1 MQGYFKMPE
10 KTAKVIS
17 DGWYI
22 TGDMGRVDEDGF
34 IHITG
39 RLSRFSKIGGE
50 MVPHIRVEELLQ
62 KIISDDEEKL
72 AVAVTSMPDRRKGE
86 RLIVFHL
93 PCEKSV
99 DQILKELTA
108 AGLPNLW
115 MPDKE
120 NFYQVDE
127 IPLLGTGK
135 LDLQGLKQLVEDRVL
150 GGTGAALD

>member
-1 MQGYFKMPE
+1 
-10 KTAKVIS
+10 
-17 DGWYI
+17 
-22 TGDMGRVDEDGF
+22 VDKDGF

-62 KIISDDEEKL
+62 KIMSDDDEKM
-72 AVAVTSMPDRRKGE
+72 AVAVTAVPDPRKGE

-99 DQILKELTA
+99 DEVLKELTA

-115 MPDKE
+115 IPDHDS
-120 NFYQVDE
+120 FYQVDE

-135 LDLQGLKQLVEDRVL
+135 LDLHAVKQMAEERVL
-150 GGTGAALD
+150 GGTGAAKS

>member
-1 MQGYFKMPE
+1 L
-10 KTAKVIS
+10 
-17 DGWYI
+17 
-22 TGDMGRVDEDGF
+22 DEDGF

-62 KIISDDEEKL
+62 RTISDDEEKV
-72 AVAVTSMPDRRKGE
+72 AVAVTALPDARKGE

-93 PCEKSV
+93 PCEKSI
-99 DQILKELTA
+99 DQILKELTG

-115 MPDKE
+115 LPDKE
-120 NFYQVDE
+120 NFYEVDE

-135 LDLQGLKQLVEDRVL
+135 LDLRAIRQLAEERVL
-150 GGTGAALD
+150 GVNPTGA